1 MKLENHAIYQIR
13 IKGVLDQRWS
23 DWFAPLKIRNESNGE
38 SILTGEVRDQAE
50 LRSLIDKV
58 FNLNLTLVAV
68 DKLQD
73 PPWIH

>member
-1 MKLENHAIYQIR
+1 MKPENHAIYQIR
-13 IKGVLDQRWS
+13 IKEVLDQRWS
-23 DWFAPLKIRNESNGE
+23 DWFAPLKISNESNGE
-38 SILTGEVRDQAE
+38 SMLTGEVRDQAE

-73 PPWIH
+73 PP